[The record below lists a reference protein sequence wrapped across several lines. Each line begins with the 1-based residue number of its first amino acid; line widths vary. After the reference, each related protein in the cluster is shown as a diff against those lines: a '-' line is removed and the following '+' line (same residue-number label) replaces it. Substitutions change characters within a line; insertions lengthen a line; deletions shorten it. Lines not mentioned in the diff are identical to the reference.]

1 MRIPSH
7 AAFGMCLRHPA
18 AFVCEGERVC
28 VHAHVHT
35 YACKCIGAYT
45 CVQKFVCCL
54 SVRTVCIEV
63 CICTR
68 IDAKVR
74 VGEGLHQSES
84 T

>member
-1 MRIPSH
+1 MRMYIHMHVS
-7 AAFGMCLRHPA
+7 AL
-18 AFVCEGERVC
+18 
-28 VHAHVHT
+28 VHT
-35 YACKCIGAYT
+35 RVFKNL
-45 CVQKFVCCL
+45 CCL